1 MGIIAP
7 VGAGGHAGDQPDGCG
22 DEQEGVVVVEFGT
35 SGLEGVGPFVGPA
48 SEASPHGGAAL
59 AAEVATLGG
68 PHGDEGRT
76 LERDVGV
83 GADVAREQCAGIV
96 GVGPGGAVDRVNL
109 VGGEGDRLD
118 EEILLGGEVAIDGR
132 AGDVDGLADV
142 VDARG
147 RVAVTVE
154 KLDRGF
160 QDQLAPIG
168 RTARRRVGGGG
179 VGRTHGS

>member
-1 MGIIAP
+1 M
-7 VGAGGHAGDQPDGCG
+7 
-22 DEQEGVVVVEFGT
+22 
-35 SGLEGVGPFVGPA
+35 
-48 SEASPHGGAAL
+48 
-59 AAEVATLGG
+59 ATLGG

-83 GADVAREQCAGIV
+83 GADVAGEQRTGIV
-96 GVGPGGAVDRVNL
+96 GVGPSHAVDRVNL

-160 QDQLAPIG
+160 QDHSRRLAG
-168 RTARRRVGGGG
+168 RRVGASWRWCRSHAWF
-179 VGRTHGS
+179 VNANSDAP

>member
-1 MGIIAP
+1 MTG
-7 VGAGGHAGDQPDGCG
+7 
-22 DEQEGVVVVEFGT
+22 
-35 SGLEGVGPFVGPA
+35 
-48 SEASPHGGAAL
+48 
-59 AAEVATLGG
+59 
-68 PHGDEGRT
+68 
-76 LERDVGV
+76 
-83 GADVAREQCAGIV
+83 
-96 GVGPGGAVDRVNL
+96 VNL

-154 KLDRGF
+154 KLDCGF

-179 VGRTHGS
+179 IGRTHGS